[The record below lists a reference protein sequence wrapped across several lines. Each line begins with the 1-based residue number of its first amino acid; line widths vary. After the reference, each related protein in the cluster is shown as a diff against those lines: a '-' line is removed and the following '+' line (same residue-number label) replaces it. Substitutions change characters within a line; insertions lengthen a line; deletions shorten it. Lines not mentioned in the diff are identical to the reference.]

1 MLRIG
6 IIGSNFITETFVD
19 AARKVA
25 GLQLAAHYSRSAER
39 GAEFADRFG
48 IPVRFTNLEEMAA
61 SDAIDAVYVAS
72 PNSFHAP
79 QAILFMQHGKHVL
92 CEKPIASNTR
102 ELKEM
107 IAASR
112 EHGVLLMEAMKSTFL
127 PNFAA
132 VRDNLH
138 KLGDIRQYFASYCQY
153 SSRYDRYK
161 EGEILNAFKPELS
174 NGSLVDIGIYC
185 IYPLVAL
192 FGKPE
197 KVQASAVMM
206 ESGVDGRGGLLLSYK
221 GMDAVVTH
229 SKLSDSYLPSEIQG
243 ESGIMLIERISQ
255 PNAVRVQYRDGRPEE
270 ELTQPQEENTMIY
283 EIQEFVRLVSEGK
296 TESDINTFELSLSVM
311 EILDEARRQIGLEF
325 PADRG

>member
-19 AARKVA
+19 AAQKVP

-112 EHGVLLMEAMKSTFL
+112 ECGVLLMEAMKSTFL

-161 EGEILNAFKPELS
+161 EGEILNAFKPDLS

-197 KVQASAVMM
+197 KVLASAVMM

-243 ESGIMLIERISQ
+243 ESGVMLIERISQ